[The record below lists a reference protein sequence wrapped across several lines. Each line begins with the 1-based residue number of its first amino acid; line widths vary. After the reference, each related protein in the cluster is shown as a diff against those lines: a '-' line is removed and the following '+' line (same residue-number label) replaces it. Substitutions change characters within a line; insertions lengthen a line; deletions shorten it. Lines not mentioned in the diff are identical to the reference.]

1 MNNIN
6 NMNNMNNMNNINY
19 NNELILTYKMFKEEE
34 DSNLC
39 YQIQLLQA
47 FNMPKYDD
55 FILQKNIE
63 SVYEI
68 LKNEKTINEIVIL
81 LTEKMKSYELFALA
95 NENKIVIFQLLF
107 SYNYFET
114 FHKCFINY
122 INDYK
127 NNTLKEDYF
136 EELKTFVNNNDL

>member
-1 MNNIN
+1 
-6 NMNNMNNMNNINY
+6 MNNINY

-34 DSNLC
+34 DCNLC

-47 FNMPKYDD
+47 FNMLKYDD
-55 FILQKNIE
+55 YILQKNIE
-63 SVYEI
+63 SIYEV
-68 LKNEKTINEIVIL
+68 LKNIETIKSIL
-81 LTEKMKSYELFALA
+81 LIISEKMKIYELFDIE
-95 NENKIVIFQLLF
+95 NDNKIVIFQLLF

-122 INDYK
+122 INDFK
-127 NNTLKEDYF
+127 NNTLNKNNDYF